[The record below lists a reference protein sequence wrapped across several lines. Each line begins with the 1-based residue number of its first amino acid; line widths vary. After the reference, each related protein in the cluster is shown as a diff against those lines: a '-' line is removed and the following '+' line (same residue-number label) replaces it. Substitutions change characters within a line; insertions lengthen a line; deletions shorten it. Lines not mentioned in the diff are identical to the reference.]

1 MKALQNAAQPETLS
15 TASGIVKTLDQ
26 IEQQGLLSKYT
37 DAADAA
43 SSLLG
48 RVQAWL
54 NLSKE
59 YGLYTQA
66 ADGMDTDV
74 KFILKTDGIKAESQ
88 QPAQAPAQEESG
100 VVAWFKGLFD
110 RKG

>member
-1 MKALQNAAQPETLS
+1 MYKRQ
-15 TASGIVKTLDQ
+15 
-26 IEQQGLLSKYT
+26 
-37 DAADAA
+37 ADAA
-43 SSLLG
+43 ASLLG

-74 KFILKTDGIKAESQ
+74 KFILKTDSIKAEPQ
-88 QPAQAPAQEESG
+88 QPAQAQPQEEAG
-100 VVAWFKGLFD
+100 VAAWFKGLFD